1 MYKDRKRDK
10 QFFNLLNDCQVIL
23 LVSGIGSGK
32 TILIPKFVFKYIR
45 IIKFI
50 WENSCNKS
58 KNNNCL

>member
-32 TILIPKFVFKYIR
+32 PILIPKFVKYIR
-45 IIKFI
+45 NIKSI